1 MIFADGCNPQLKAKT
16 SKDMEDFANGGLR
29 TLCIAYRY
37 LSEEEYTEWS
47 QVYDAAAS
55 SVTDRDEE
63 IDKAN
68 EQIEHSLYILGAT
81 ALGDKLQEGIP
92 EAIEMLHN
100 AGIKLWILTGDKVQ
114 TVIEIGMF
122 S

>member
-1 MIFADGCNPQLKAKT
+1 MYN
-16 SKDMEDFANGGLR
+16 
-29 TLCIAYRY
+29 
-37 LSEEEYTEWS
+37 
-47 QVYDAAAS
+47 AAAS
-55 SVTDRDEE
+55 FVTDRDEE

-68 EQIEHSLYILGAT
+68 EQIEHLLYILGAT
-81 ALGDKLQEGIP
+81 ALEGKLQEGIP

-114 TVIEIGMF
+114 TAIEIGMF